1 MKRCAF
7 LLMLMLSV
15 LATRAQYVASI
26 QPQKYDKTLHWGGAF
41 QHLDLLY
48 SLGTTGIGIEAAT
61 PLGEDWRLRAGVS
74 YLPWFK
80 KTIHMDVYVGEDQ
93 SHFSDVQE
101 LMLDEKNYCMKNQ
114 VSMSGML
121 SMFNAKILVDYFP
134 LDDNKKFRITAG
146 LFWGPARIAR
156 LSTDDASAA
165 TLSCIAAYNKMYD
178 KASDDDKISS
188 WGPAGLYMGTYA
200 HDILDDQGDIKHS
213 AGDTYLMMPDD
224 NGHLSIDAKTNSFK
238 PYIGAGYEINLQ
250 KNKDKWKLAIDAGVL
265 FWGGAP
271 SLRVSSDGINLVKDI
286 DKIPGKKGDY
296 IKKVKNVVVYPNI
309 SVSIVHHIF

>member
-15 LATRAQYVASI
+15 VTIRAQYVSAI
-26 QPQKYDKTLHWGGAF
+26 QPQQYNKTLHWGGAF

-48 SLGTTGIGIEAAT
+48 TLGTMGVGIEAAT
-61 PLGEDWRLRAGVS
+61 PLGADWRLRAGVT

-80 KTIHMDVYVGEDQ
+80 KTAHMDVYVGDDQ
-93 SHFSDVQE
+93 SHLADVQE
-101 LMLDEKNYCMKNQ
+101 LMLFEKNYSMKSV

-121 SMFNAKILVDYFP
+121 SMLNAKILVDWFP
-134 LDDNKKFRITAG
+134 LDDDKKFRITAG
-146 LFWGPARIAR
+146 LFWGPARI
-156 LSTDDASAA
+156 SKITPDDDSAG

-178 KASDDDKISS
+178 EASDDDEILS
-188 WGPAGLYMGTYA
+188 WGYAGLYMGKYG
-200 HDILDDQGDIKHS
+200 HDVLDGQGDIEHS

-224 NGHLSIDAKTNSFK
+224 NGHLNIDVKTNSFK
-238 PYIGAGYEINLQ
+238 PYIGAGYEIGLQ

-271 SLRVSSDGINLVKDI
+271 SMRVSSDGINLVKDI
-286 DKIPGKKGDY
+286 NDIPNKKGDY
-296 IKKVKNVVVYPNI
+296 IKKVKKFVAYPNI

>member
-7 LLMLMLSV
+7 LLILMLSMV
-15 LATRAQYVASI
+15 TSRAQYVSSI
-26 QPQKYDKTLHWGGAF
+26 QPQQYNKTQHWGGAF

-48 SLGTTGIGIEAAT
+48 ILGTTGFGIEAAT

-80 KTIHMDVYVGEDQ
+80 KTANFDVYVGDDQ
-93 SHFSDVQE
+93 SHFEDVQA
-101 LMLDEKNYCMKNQ
+101 LMLAEKGYSMKKQ

-121 SMFNAKILVDYFP
+121 SMFNAKLLVDWFP

-146 LFWGPARIAR
+146 LFWGPARIAK
-156 LSTDDASAA
+156 LDTDEGSAA

-178 KASDDDKISS
+178 EASDEDEITA
-188 WGPAGLYMGTYA
+188 WGPAGLYMGKYG
-200 HDILDDQGDIKHS
+200 HDILDNQEDIEHS

-224 NGHLSIDAKTNSFK
+224 NGHLSIDVKTNSFK
-238 PYIGAGYEINLQ
+238 PYIGAGYEFGFLK
-250 KNKDKWKLAIDAGVL
+250 KNDKWRIAVDAGVL

-271 SLRVSSDGINLVKDI
+271 SMRVSSDGINLVKDI
-286 DKIPGKKGDY
+286 NDIPNKKGDF
-296 IKKVKNVVVYPNI
+296 IKMVKKFVVYPNI
-309 SVSIVHHIF
+309 SVSFVHHIF